1 MVQLSTP
8 GAVFGLLCVI
18 NLLNFIDR
26 GIIPGAPI
34 QFQAFI
40 QQTHGV
46 APDHVSVYLGLLVS
60 AFIASY
66 SVFICIFGYL
76 SMRHRPFTLAAIGLG
91 LWVLALVVCGLAKTA
106 GSFYL
111 LLIGRLLSGVGESS
125 FHATT
130 PSFIDEFAP
139 PGKRTLWLGIFYSGM
154 SAGTAL
160 GYSYGSLLAR
170 TLGWDVAFY
179 LIALIMLPLV
189 YACYAMIPPAFNE
202 PFHDAT
208 SRSDVDSRTLS
219 FSTPLDRPSVVLLD
233 TPTVTATT
241 EAWAIMSD
249 SVFLTA
255 SLGLAAYAFTVAG
268 LGAFAPSIM
277 IGYGLLPEAMASTV
291 FGLVAILS
299 GLIGSPLG
307 GFLLDRSCAGHD
319 NDDAFRVLAAAKQMV
334 VMMALGV
341 ASLFASLAT
350 MHTTGVFFVC
360 LAFGLLCLF
369 STQAATTVV
378 ILLNVAKARR
388 GFAMGLNTLLLHL
401 FGDVPSPI
409 LLGALKDAWAPHCG
423 SVVAPDGSL
432 ALDPLCSTDRDGLT
446 KTLTFAYA
454 WLLFAVGLWSATA
467 LLAKR
472 RVRHRAKTADA
483 LEATPPALS

>member
-1 MVQLSTP
+1 MAPQIRTA
-8 GAVFGLLCVI
+8 GAVYGLLCVI
-18 NLLNFIDR
+18 SLLNYVDR

-34 QFQAFI
+34 EFQAFV

-46 APDHVSVYLGLLVS
+46 APEHVSVYIGLLVS

-66 SVFICIFGYL
+66 SISICIFGYL
-76 SMRHRPFTLAAIGLG
+76 SMRHRPFQLAAIGLG
-91 LWVLALVVCGLAKTA
+91 LWVLALVLCGLAKTA

-111 LLIGRLLSGVGESS
+111 LLLGRLLSGVGESS

-130 PSFIDEFAP
+130 PAFVDEFAP
-139 PGKRTLWLGIFYSGM
+139 PGKRTLWLGFFYSGM

-179 LIALIMLPLV
+179 LLALLMLPLV
-189 YACYAMIPPAFNE
+189 YACYAMIPPSFNE
-202 PFHDAT
+202 PFHNAHA
-208 SRSDVDSRTLS
+208 RLNDVDSRTLS

-241 EAWAIMSD
+241 EARAIVSD
-249 SVFLTA
+249 LVFFTA

-268 LGAFAPSIM
+268 LGAFAPSIL
-277 IGYGLLPEAMASTV
+277 IGYGLLPEAIASTV
-291 FGLVAILS
+291 FGLIAILG

-307 GFLLDRSCAGHD
+307 GLLLDRSCAGHD
-319 NDDAFRVLAAAKQMV
+319 DDDAFRVHAAAKQMAG
-334 VMMALGV
+334 MMALGV
-341 ASLFASLAT
+341 GSLFASLAT
-350 MHTTGVFFVC
+350 IHMTGVFFVC

-369 STQAATTVV
+369 STTAATTVV
-378 ILLNVAKARR
+378 ILLNVPKARR
-388 GFAMGLNTLLLHL
+388 GFAMGLSTLVLHL

-409 LLGALKDAWAPHCG
+409 VLGALKDAWAPHCG
-423 SVVAPDGSL
+423 SVVANDGSL
-432 ALDPLCSTDRDGLT
+432 TLDPLCSTDRDGLT

-454 WLLFAVGLWSATA
+454 WLLFAVGLWSATV

-472 RVRHRAKTADA
+472 RVRAKTADA
-483 LEATPPALS
+483 LEATPLVPN